1 MIEVKNVSHRLGG
14 KTVLEKVNLT
24 VEEGSIV
31 GLVGN
36 NGAGKSTLL
45 RLISGVYQPDEGQIF
60 SDGRLTSKE
69 EGRRNLFFLP
79 DDPYYTLR
87 STGKS
92 LLELYKT
99 FYPELDKETYGRLL
113 GTWELPDNKPIR
125 TFSKG
130 MRRRLFIAIAIATGP
145 KYLLLDEAFD
155 GLDPLARLT
164 VKSELNRL
172 ADENGT
178 GVLISSHSLREL
190 EDFCDSYALIDRKT
204 VTHSGDLSQDLGQ
217 YCKFQLAYTLPVEK
231 SWFEGLPTAYVEL
244 NGKFVKVILKG
255 KSVAMEEAL
264 RRTQPAVL
272 EEMPMDFEE
281 MFIHQV
287 EDRGYLNK

>member
-31 GLVGN
+31 GLVGI

-60 SDGRLTSKE
+60 SDDRLTSKE

-99 FYPELDKETYGRLL
+99 FYPDWIKRPTDGCLAHGSFPTIN
-113 GTWELPDNKPIR
+113 PSAP
-125 TFSKG
+125 S
-130 MRRRLFIAIAIATGP
+130 P
-145 KYLLLDEAFD
+145 KVCAVGCLCHCDCS
-155 GLDPLARLT
+155 LT
-164 VKSELNRL
+164 E
-172 ADENGT
+172 
-178 GVLISSHSLREL
+178 ISSSRRSL
-190 EDFCDSYALIDRKT
+190 
-204 VTHSGDLSQDLGQ
+204 
-217 YCKFQLAYTLPVEK
+217 
-231 SWFEGLPTAYVEL
+231 
-244 NGKFVKVILKG
+244 
-255 KSVAMEEAL
+255 
-264 RRTQPAVL
+264 
-272 EEMPMDFEE
+272 
-281 MFIHQV
+281 
-287 EDRGYLNK
+287 

>member
-31 GLVGN
+31 GLVGI

-130 MRRRLFIAIAIATGP
+130 MRRRLFIAIAIAAGP

-204 VTHSGDLSQDLGQ
+204 VTHSGDLSQDRGQ

-231 SWFEGLPTAYVEL
+231 SWFEGLPTVYVEP

-255 KSVAMEEAL
+255 KSVEMEEAL

>member
-1 MIEVKNVSHRLGG
+1 MRGKYFQTAGSLPKKKVGEIFFSFRMILIILCAPPERAFWSCTKPFIRNWIKRPTDGCLAH
-14 KTVLEKVNLT
+14 
-24 VEEGSIV
+24 GSFPTI
-31 GLVGN
+31 N
-36 NGAGKSTLL
+36 PS
-45 RLISGVYQPDEGQIF
+45 
-60 SDGRLTSKE
+60 
-69 EGRRNLFFLP
+69 
-79 DDPYYTLR
+79 
-87 STGKS
+87 
-92 LLELYKT
+92 
-99 FYPELDKETYGRLL
+99 
-113 GTWELPDNKPIR
+113 R

-130 MRRRLFIAIAIATGP
+130 MRRRLFIAIAIAAGP

>member
-31 GLVGN
+31 GLVGI

-130 MRRRLFIAIAIATGP
+130 MRRRLFIAIAIRDWT
-145 KYLLLDEAFD
+145 E
-155 GLDPLARLT
+155 
-164 VKSELNRL
+164 
-172 ADENGT
+172 
-178 GVLISSHSLREL
+178 ISSSRRSL
-190 EDFCDSYALIDRKT
+190 
-204 VTHSGDLSQDLGQ
+204 
-217 YCKFQLAYTLPVEK
+217 
-231 SWFEGLPTAYVEL
+231 
-244 NGKFVKVILKG
+244 
-255 KSVAMEEAL
+255 
-264 RRTQPAVL
+264 
-272 EEMPMDFEE
+272 
-281 MFIHQV
+281 
-287 EDRGYLNK
+287 

>member
-1 MIEVKNVSHRLGG
+1 M
-14 KTVLEKVNLT
+14 
-24 VEEGSIV
+24 
-31 GLVGN
+31 
-36 NGAGKSTLL
+36 
-45 RLISGVYQPDEGQIF
+45 RLISGVYQPDEGQIL

-79 DDPYYTLR
+79 EDPYYTLR

-99 FYPELDKETYGRLL
+99 FYPKLDKETYGRLL

-130 MRRRLFIAIAIATGP
+130 MRRRLFIAIAIAAGP

-164 VKSELNRL
+164 VKNEMNRL

-178 GVLISSHSLREL
+178 GVVISSHSLREL

-231 SWFEGLPTAYVEL
+231 SWFEGLPTVYVEA
-244 NGKFVKVILKG
+244 NGKFAKVILKG
-255 KSVAMEEAL
+255 KSMEMEEAL
-264 RRTQPAVL
+264 RCTQPAVL